1 MNTSSVAVTLA
12 TQHELKHDT
21 CSQGSTHL
29 VVLVHGL
36 FGNDKELD
44 YLQESMTEQQASTD
58 HQLMIYSAKCNLG
71 KTSDGIENGGRRLA
85 NEVKDQIEQIDGK
98 VLLSFVGNSLGGL
111 YARYAITVL
120 DFTDITPFI
129 FCTIATPHL
138 GVSNNTYIPLPRW
151 GESLIGATMQKT
163 GQDLFS
169 LNSMIEDMGTK
180 EPFLERLRSFR
191 KRIALANCF
200 GTDFQVPTT
209 TAAFLSHGSH
219 YKHSRLPEKEKYFL
233 SFETDPDQDHDK
245 DSMSQ
250 SLDALG
256 WTKVF
261 LDVRNEIPLFSVP
274 LPFSGSDSDEVPTT
288 ASLTSAELIPLVT
301 SIGSKWS
308 FPFGHTVSCAN
319 SKNSFARWLNSNGQ
333 RIMDQLA
340 EDLLSLVVQD
350 HPQDCVVNGPE
361 EE

>member
-1 MNTSSVAVTLA
+1 MNISSISAELA
-12 TQHELKHDT
+12 TQQESNSGT
-21 CSQGSTHL
+21 CANKSTHL
-29 VVLVHGL
+29 MILVHGL

-44 YLQESMTEQQASTD
+44 YLQESIEEQKASTD
-58 HQLMIYSAKCNLG
+58 HDLIIYSAKCNIG

-85 NEVKDQIEQIDGK
+85 REVKDQIEKINGK

-120 DFTDITPFI
+120 DLTEITPFI

-151 GESLIGATMQKT
+151 GETLIGSTMQKT
-163 GQDLFS
+163 GEDLFS
-169 LNSMIEDMGTK
+169 LNSMVEDMGTK
-180 EPFLERLRSFR
+180 DHFLERLRSFR

-209 TAAFLSHGSH
+209 TAAFLSYGSY
-219 YKHSRLPEKEKYFL
+219 YKHNRLPEKEKYFL
-233 SFETDPDQDHDK
+233 SFETKPDQDYNK

-256 WTKVF
+256 WTKIF
-261 LDVRNEIPLFSVP
+261 LDVRNDIPLFSVP
-274 LPFSGSDSDEVPTT
+274 LPFSGSNSDEVPT
-288 ASLTSAELIPLVT
+288 AESLTSAELIPLVT
-301 SIGSKWS
+301 NIGQRWS

-319 SKNSFARWLNSNGQ
+319 SKNSFTRWINSNGQ
-333 RIMDQLA
+333 HIMDQLA
-340 EDLLSLVVQD
+340 EDLMLVMVQD
-350 HPQDCVVNGPE
+350 HPQECIVNE
-361 EE
+361 QE